1 VATRIMIA
9 DDDAETREAVKIN
22 LEIEGFEVHLARD
35 GREAIEL
42 GRSLAPDVILLDV
55 VMPGVDGV
63 QVCRD
68 LKADARTRDT
78 LVIFLTA
85 RGTTRDEAVGLI
97 AGADDYIVKPFDPAD
112 LIVRIKRVLETRHTP
127 AARTDGSGLRARV
140 LTVSDGVVAGT
151 REDKS
156 GRALVDRLTGA
167 GFEVDEHRVSS
178 DGVEPVA
185 AALQQLTAGFAGL
198 VVTTGGTGFGPRDLT
213 PEATRS
219 VVDRDVPGFA
229 EAMRTASNEPGRP
242 FGMLSRGVCGTMGQA
257 LVCNLPGSAG
267 GALDC
272 VDVILPAV
280 PHALELLAGKHVH

>member
-1 VATRIMIA
+1 MIA